1 MIAMFEWIVHNFGT
15 IFDKWMAFIE
25 PVCNANWVVTSIVVW
40 SFIFLFLMLRNDYK
54 KYGDAAFELEGPE
67 LVIAALAGAIMTGCL
82 YMLPV
87 LVVAVVSTFGLA
99 LLLCALRV
107 LVVISVEG
115 VNRE

>member
-1 MIAMFEWIVHNFGT
+1 MIAVFEWITHTFGA

-25 PVCNANWVVTSIVVW
+25 PVCNANWVVTSIVAW

-54 KYGDAAFELEGPE
+54 RYGNAAFELEGPE

-87 LVVAVVSTFGLA
+87 LILALIATFGLA
-99 LLLCALRV
+99 LSLCAMRK
-107 LVVISVEG
+107 LVVISVDG

>member
-1 MIAMFEWIVHNFGT
+1 MIAMFEWITHAFGV

-25 PVCNANWVVTSIVVW
+25 PVCNPNWVVTSIAVW

-67 LVIAALAGAIMTGCL
+67 LVIAALAGAIMTGGL

-87 LVVAVVSTFGLA
+87 LVVALISTFGLA
-99 LLLCALRV
+99 LALCAMRT

>member
-1 MIAMFEWIVHNFGT
+1 MIAMFEWIIHAFGVL
-15 IFDKWMAFIE
+15 FDKWMAFIE
-25 PVCNANWVVTSIVVW
+25 PVCNSNWVVTSIVVW
-40 SFIFLFLMLRNDYK
+40 SLIFLFFMLRNDYK

-67 LVIAALAGAIMTGCL
+67 LVIAALAGVILTGCL

-87 LVVAVVSTFGLA
+87 LILALIATFGLA
-99 LLLCALRV
+99 LSLCAMQK